1 MHVTEIKQHFVD
13 DVYKGVSK
21 LSRPF
26 NNFFSDVE
34 VEKINKIFEELSLF
48 I

>member
-13 DVYKGVSK
+13 DDDKGVRQ

-26 NNFFSDVE
+26 NDFFSDVE
-34 VEKINKIFEELSLF
+34 VEKINKIFEELIKRF
-48 I
+48 